1 MVRHSMSRCE
11 SGLAGFTLL
20 EVLVA
25 VLLCAVPVVAAQR
38 LMLRSADSVRFASQQ
53 ALAVRA
59 AANTLDRIYAYHVGG
74 LWPQGAV
81 PTGRWLD
88 GLNAD
93 IASEEPPQSTLNCVN
108 RWCSSDQWAAFEG
121 VALGCALNGDWV
133 ADFCASIAPTPLEIK
148 SGIEQPRVPI
158 FRASL
163 AASSSLGLRVRWPKA
178 HALPEPTE
186 LEEWHQ
192 IILGDHP

>member
-1 MVRHSMSRCE
+1 MARHSMSRSE

-74 LWPQGAV
+74 LWP
-81 PTGRWLD
+81 
-88 GLNAD
+88 
-93 IASEEPPQSTLNCVN
+93 
-108 RWCSSDQWAAFEG
+108 
-121 VALGCALNGDWV
+121 
-133 ADFCASIAPTPLEIK
+133 
-148 SGIEQPRVPI
+148 
-158 FRASL
+158 
-163 AASSSLGLRVRWPKA
+163 
-178 HALPEPTE
+178 
-186 LEEWHQ
+186 
-192 IILGDHP
+192 